1 MSQLASS
8 IRSLKFPLMTRRLHA
23 AGKRDSEGGEEGGE
37 KESSKAARLLGLR
50 HGRRVRRR
58 PGKIPKG
65 PRSFRTFRDL
75 P

>member
-1 MSQLASS
+1 
-8 IRSLKFPLMTRRLHA
+8 MTRRLHA

-58 PGKIPKG
+58 PGKIPKDPDWEITTTPMVSYTYVG
-65 PRSFRTFRDL
+65 MTIFVYD
-75 P
+75 